1 MSSSILIVDDLV
13 SIHEMLEAVVAP
25 TGLSTVFATD
35 GEQALAKYKKQKFD
49 LVLADVDMK
58 PMDGITLLKQLKV
71 LDPASVVIIM
81 TAYAS
86 TESAIQALKFGAF
99 DYLQKPFKVDELIK
113 TLKRALD
120 YRQFS
125 QEQEANAA
133 SAPAVAAAVATGD
146 IESQIIGQSAATQRL
161 VQQLK
166 KLVSAKT
173 PVLLQGETGTGKRQ
187 IAELLHNASNPSAPF
202 VRVDCTHSGD
212 PDFRDNLIGDKNAGG
227 AKVQE
232 AKGGTLFLDN
242 LPSLPLDLQQALV
255 GVLKSI
261 GGNTRLI
268 CSSTVDLEAQVDE
281 GAFDDELF
289 YRVASL
295 PVALPP
301 LRERAEDIPALV
313 KDIIHRTANP
323 TFPSNQIE
331 FTDDALQALAA
342 HYWPGNISE
351 LNQVISKIVATTET
365 RVISSRQLPMRLRE
379 MTDWPSLA
387 DYLAGQEKE
396 YISTVLNACKDDK
409 ALALKILKCDASK
422 LG

>member
-1 MSSSILIVDDLV
+1 MSSILIVDDLV

-25 TGLSTVFATD
+25 TGLNTVFATD
-35 GEQALAKYKKQKFD
+35 GEQALVKYKAQKFD

-71 LDPASVVIIM
+71 VDPTSVVIIM

-113 TLKRALD
+113 TLKRALE

-125 QEQEANAA
+125 QEQD
-133 SAPAVAAAVATGD
+133 SAGTPTIAPPTSAGD
-146 IESQIIGQSAATQRL
+146 IESQIVGHSPATVRL

-166 KLVSAKT
+166 KLVSAKNA
-173 PVLLQGETGTGKRQ
+173 VLLQGEVGTGKRQ
-187 IAELLHNASNPSAPF
+187 VAELLHNCTNAGAPF
-202 VRVDCTHSGD
+202 VRVDCTHSND
-212 PDFRDNLIGDKNAGG
+212 SDFCDNLIGEKGGGG
-227 AKVQE
+227 AWAEE

-242 LPSLPLDLQQALV
+242 IPSLPLDIQQKLV
-255 GVLKSI
+255 GVLKALS
-261 GGNTRLI
+261 GSVRLI
-268 CSSTVDLEAQVDE
+268 CSSTVDLEAQIDE
-281 GAFDDELF
+281 GNFDDELF

-295 PVALPP
+295 PVVLPP
-301 LRERAEDIPALV
+301 LRERVEDIPALV
-313 KDIIHRTANP
+313 KDIVLRTANP
-323 TFPSNQIE
+323 SFASSQIE
-331 FTDDALQALAA
+331 FTDDALHALAA

-351 LNQVISKIVATTET
+351 LNQVISKIVATSET

-379 MTDWPSLA
+379 MTDWASLA

-396 YISTVLNACKDDK
+396 YISTVMNACKDDK
-409 ALALKILKCDASK
+409 ALALKILKCDPSK

>member
-71 LDPASVVIIM
+71 IDPTSVVIIM

-125 QEQEANAA
+125 QEQEAT
-133 SAPAVAAAVATGD
+133 SAIPSSVPAISTGD
-146 IESQIIGQSAATQRL
+146 IEAQIIGHSAVTQRL

-173 PVLLQGETGTGKRQ
+173 PVLLQGEVGTGKRQ

-202 VRVDCTHSGD
+202 VRVDCTHSD
-212 PDFRDNLIGDKNAGG
+212 DSDFRDNLIGDKSVGG
-227 AKVQE
+227 AKVLE

-242 LPSLPLDLQQALV
+242 IPSLPLEIQQALV
-255 GVLKSI
+255 GVLKSV

-281 GAFDDELF
+281 GNFDDELF

-295 PVALPP
+295 PIVLPP
-301 LRERAEDIPALV
+301 LRERAEDIPVLV
-313 KDIIHRTANP
+313 KDIVLRTANP

-351 LNQVISKIVATTET
+351 LNQVISKIVATSET

-379 MTDWPSLA
+379 MTDWASLA

-409 ALALKILKCDASK
+409 ALALKILKCDPSK
-422 LG
+422 IS

>member
-35 GEQALAKYKKQKFD
+35 GEQALVKYKKQKFD

-71 LDPASVVIIM
+71 VDPTSVVIIM

-125 QEQEANAA
+125 QEQEANSVSTAV
-133 SAPAVAAAVATGD
+133 APALAGGD
-146 IESQIIGQSAATQRL
+146 IESQIIGHSPATQRL

-166 KLVSAKT
+166 KLITAKN
-173 PVLLQGETGTGKRQ
+173 PVLLQGEVGTGKRQ

-202 VRVDCTHSGD
+202 VRVDCTHSAD
-212 PDFRDNLIGDKNAGG
+212 PDFRDSLIGDKGAGG
-227 AKVQE
+227 AKAQE

-242 LPSLPLDLQQALV
+242 IPSLPLEIQQALV
-255 GVLKSI
+255 GVLKAL
-261 GGNTRLI
+261 GGGTRLI

-281 GAFDDELF
+281 GTFDDELF

-295 PVALPP
+295 PVTLPP

-313 KDIIHRTANP
+313 KDIVHHTANP

-331 FTDDALQALAA
+331 FTDDALQALSA

-379 MTDWPSLA
+379 MTDWASLA

-396 YISTVLNACKDDK
+396 YINTVLSACKDDK
-409 ALALKILKCDASK
+409 ALALKILKCDPSK

>member
-1 MSSSILIVDDLV
+1 
-13 SIHEMLEAVVAP
+13 MLEAVVAP
-25 TGLSTVFATD
+25 TGLDTVFATD

-125 QEQEANAA
+125 QEQETSA
-133 SAPAVAAAVATGD
+133 SSPAVAPAMPVGD
-146 IESQIIGQSAATQRL
+146 IETQIIGTSAATQRL

-166 KLVSAKT
+166 KLVSAKSA
-173 PVLLQGETGTGKRQ
+173 VLLQGEVGTGKRQ
-187 IAELLHNASNPSAPF
+187 IAELLHNTSNPTAPF
-202 VRVDCTHSGD
+202 VRVDCTHSDD
-212 PDFRDNLIGDKNAGG
+212 PDFREQLIGEKNSGG
-227 AKVQE
+227 TKVQE
-232 AKGGTLFLDN
+232 AQGGTLFLDN
-242 LPSLPLDLQQALV
+242 LPSLPLDLQQSLV
-255 GVLKSI
+255 GVLKAVS
-261 GGNTRLI
+261 GNVRLI

-281 GAFDDELF
+281 GTFDDELF

-295 PVALPP
+295 PVVLPP

-313 KDIIHRTANP
+313 KDIVLRTANP
-323 TFPSNQIE
+323 SFPSNQIE
-331 FTDDALQALAA
+331 FTDDALHTLGA

-351 LNQVISKIVATTET
+351 LNQIISKIVATTET

-379 MTDWPSLA
+379 LTDWPSLA

-396 YISTVLNACKDDK
+396 YIATVLNACKDDK
-409 ALALKILKCDASK
+409 ALALKILKCDPDK
-422 LG
+422 LK

>member
-1 MSSSILIVDDLV
+1 
-13 SIHEMLEAVVAP
+13 MLEAVVAP
-25 TGLSTVFATD
+25 TGLTTVFATD

-71 LDPASVVIIM
+71 LDPTSVVIIM

-120 YRQFS
+120 YRQYS
-125 QEQEANAA
+125 QEQE
-133 SAPAVAAAVATGD
+133 STSTPAAAPTLAAGD
-146 IESQIIGQSAATQRL
+146 VESQIIGNSPATQRL

-166 KLVSAKT
+166 KLVTAKS
-173 PVLLQGETGTGKRQ
+173 PVLLQGEVGTGKRQ
-187 IAELLHNASNPSAPF
+187 IAELLHNASNPTAPF

-212 PDFRDNLIGDKNAGG
+212 ADFREQLIGDKNSGG
-227 AKVQE
+227 PKVEE

-242 LPSLPLDLQQALV
+242 LPSLPLEMQQALV
-255 GVLKSI
+255 GVLKAVS
-261 GGNTRLI
+261 GNVRLI

-281 GAFDDELF
+281 GNFDDELF

-313 KDIIHRTANP
+313 KDIILRTANP
-323 TFPSNQIE
+323 TFPSSQIE
-331 FTDDALQALAA
+331 FTDDALHALGA

-409 ALALKILKCDASK
+409 ALALKILKCDPAK
-422 LG
+422 LK

>member
-25 TGLSTVFATD
+25 TGLATVFATD

-71 LDPASVVIIM
+71 LDPSSVVIIM

-113 TLKRALD
+113 TLKRALE

-125 QEQEANAA
+125 QEQESTTTTPTAA
-133 SAPAVAAAVATGD
+133 PVIPVGD
-146 IESQIIGQSAATQRL
+146 IESQIIGSSPATQRL

-166 KLVSAKT
+166 KLVTAKA
-173 PVLLQGETGTGKRQ
+173 PVLLHGEVGTGKRQ
-187 IAELLHNASNPSAPF
+187 IAELLHNALNPSAPF
-202 VRVDCTHSGD
+202 VRVDCTHSAD
-212 PDFRDNLIGDKNAGG
+212 PDFRDQLIGEKNSGG
-227 AKVQE
+227 SKVEE

-255 GVLKSI
+255 GVLKAVS
-261 GGNTRLI
+261 GSVRLI
-268 CSSTVDLEAQVDE
+268 CSSTVDLESQVDE
-281 GAFDDELF
+281 GKFDDELF

-295 PVALPP
+295 PVVLPP

-313 KDIIHRTANP
+313 KDVVLRTANP

-331 FTDDALQALAA
+331 FTDDALQALSA

-351 LNQVISKIVATTET
+351 LNQVISKIVATSET

-396 YISTVLNACKDDK
+396 YIATVLNACKDDK
-409 ALALKILKCDASK
+409 TLALKILKCDPAK
-422 LG
+422 VN

>member
-71 LDPASVVIIM
+71 IDPTSVVIIM

-125 QEQEANAA
+125 QEQEAT
-133 SAPAVAAAVATGD
+133 SAIPSSVPAISTGD
-146 IESQIIGQSAATQRL
+146 IEAQIIGHSAATQRL

-173 PVLLQGETGTGKRQ
+173 PVLLQGEVGTGKRQ

-202 VRVDCTHSGD
+202 VRVDCTHSDD
-212 PDFRDNLIGDKNAGG
+212 PDFRDNLIGDKSAGG
-227 AKVQE
+227 AKVLE

-242 LPSLPLDLQQALV
+242 IPSLPLEIQQALV
-255 GVLKSI
+255 GVLKSV

-281 GAFDDELF
+281 GNFDDELF

-295 PVALPP
+295 PIVLPP
-301 LRERAEDIPALV
+301 LRERAEDIPVLV
-313 KDIIHRTANP
+313 KDVVLRTANP

-351 LNQVISKIVATTET
+351 LNQVISKIVATSET

>member
-71 LDPASVVIIM
+71 LDPSSVVIIM

-125 QEQEANAA
+125 QEQEANAFT
-133 SAPAVAAAVATGD
+133 PAAAPSASFGD
-146 IESQIIGQSAATQRL
+146 IESQIIGQSPATLRL

-166 KLVSAKT
+166 KLITAKT
-173 PVLLQGETGTGKRQ
+173 PVLLQGEVGTGKRQ

-202 VRVDCTHSGD
+202 VRVDCTHNDD
-212 PDFRDNLIGDKNAGG
+212 PDFRANLIGEKNAGG

-242 LPSLPLDLQQALV
+242 LPSLPAEFQQALV
-255 GVLKSI
+255 GVLKSL
-261 GGNTRLI
+261 GGSTRLI

-295 PVALPP
+295 PVVLPP

-323 TFPSNQIE
+323 TFPSTQIE

-396 YISTVLNACKDDK
+396 YIATVLNACKDDK

-422 LG
+422 MK

>member
-1 MSSSILIVDDLV
+1 
-13 SIHEMLEAVVAP
+13 MLEAVVAP
-25 TGLSTVFATD
+25 TGLTTVFATD

-71 LDPASVVIIM
+71 LDPTSVVIIM

-120 YRQFS
+120 YRQYS
-125 QEQEANAA
+125 QEQDA
-133 SAPAVAAAVATGD
+133 SSSSPAAAVSLPAGD
-146 IESQIIGQSAATQRL
+146 IESQIIGNSPATQRL
-161 VQQLK
+161 LQQLK
-166 KLVSAKT
+166 KLVSAKSA
-173 PVLLQGETGTGKRQ
+173 VLLQGEVGTGKRQ
-187 IAELLHNASNPSAPF
+187 IAELLHNASNPTASF
-202 VRVDCTHSGD
+202 VRVDCTHSSD
-212 PDFRDNLIGDKNAGG
+212 PDFREQLIGDRNAGG
-227 AKVQE
+227 PKVEE

-242 LPSLPLDLQQALV
+242 LPSLPMEMQQALV
-255 GVLKSI
+255 GVLKAVS
-261 GGNTRLI
+261 GNVRLI

-281 GAFDDELF
+281 GNFDDELF

-313 KDIIHRTANP
+313 KDIILRTANP
-323 TFPSNQIE
+323 TFPSSQIE
-331 FTDDALQALAA
+331 FTDDALQALGA

-379 MTDWPSLA
+379 MTDWPNLA

-409 ALALKILKCDASK
+409 ALALKILKCDPAK
-422 LG
+422 LK